1 MTDPAAL
8 EAAAKLLLDRADDL
22 YYVGQQIVSKSRGIN
37 WKCAKAERFLDAM
50 LARQS
55 ECRRL
60 AYELRD
66 LGRDVRA
73 QAYRASTT
81 VTQAGD

>member
-1 MTDPAAL
+1 MNDPAAL

-22 YYVGQQIVSKSRGIN
+22 YYVGQQIVAKSMGLN
-37 WKCAKAERFLDAM
+37 WKCAKAERFRDAM
-50 LARQS
+50 LARQN

-73 QAYRASTT
+73 QSYRAQTS
-81 VTQAGD
+81 VKQVGE